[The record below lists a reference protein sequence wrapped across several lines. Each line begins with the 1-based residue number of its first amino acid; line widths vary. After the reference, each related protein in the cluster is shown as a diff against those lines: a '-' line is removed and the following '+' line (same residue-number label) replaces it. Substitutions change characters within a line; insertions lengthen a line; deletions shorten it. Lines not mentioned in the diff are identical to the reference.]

1 MTGSI
6 ILLKSSGLNQT
17 CNGMLFSTEA
27 WSSISDK
34 EMDRMEQ
41 VDVALLKTLI
51 KGHSKCN
58 KAFYYLEFGVIPIRF
73 MIRNR
78 RLMFHQH
85 LISREDKETI
95 KKVYLKQKD
104 CPIKGDWYNMLVKD
118 FEVIG
123 EDMCDEKVKSI
134 AKEDYRKIVK
144 EKIQVSAFKYLLEE
158 KEKSKKKLK
167 HVKYNNY
174 MIQPYLKSKD
184 ITMKEKILLFSLRS
198 GCHPAKLN
206 FRKMN
211 KNNLLCSLKCDAEE
225 SQSHIF

>member
-1 MTGSI
+1 
-6 ILLKSSGLNQT
+6 
-17 CNGMLFSTEA
+17 
-27 WSSISDK
+27 
-34 EMDRMEQ
+34 
-41 VDVALLKTLI
+41 
-51 KGHSKCN
+51 
-58 KAFYYLEFGVIPIRF
+58 
-73 MIRNR
+73 
-78 RLMFHQH
+78 
-85 LISREDKETI
+85 
-95 KKVYLKQKD
+95 
-104 CPIKGDWYNMLVKD
+104 MLVKD